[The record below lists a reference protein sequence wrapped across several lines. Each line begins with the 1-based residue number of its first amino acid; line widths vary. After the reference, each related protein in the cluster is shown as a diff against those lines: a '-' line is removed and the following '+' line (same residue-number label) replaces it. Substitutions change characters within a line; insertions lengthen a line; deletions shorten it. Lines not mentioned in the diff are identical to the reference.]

1 MSDSVD
7 RITSGNGQPIDRQ
20 ESTSP
25 VAHVTQSNGSEY
37 TSCEVKEVTQE
48 LLKHGYVEEA
58 SKPAIFQRAIVYER
72 EILRALDPLDLTV
85 RLDTHRGLAFL
96 MVAGA
101 ARDSSDEGEAWS
113 HPLMR
118 RQRLTLEQSLLVAI
132 LRQAFVM
139 HEQES
144 GIGQCEAKIA
154 VDDLLPQFLA
164 YFDDSGSDA
173 RDEARLLSLLDQL
186 KIHGIV
192 SEVDSKREV
201 TIRPLIAHL
210 ANPETLSALL
220 RILKGK
226 ASAHELPEQER
237 E

>member
-1 MSDSVD
+1 MSDCVD
-7 RITSGNGQPIDRQ
+7 RITSGNGQAVDQQ
-20 ESTSP
+20 ESTSR
-25 VAHVTQSNGSEY
+25 VAHATQFNGSEY

-48 LLKHGYVEEA
+48 LLKHGYIEEA

-101 ARDSSDEGEAWS
+101 TGDSSDEGEAWS

-118 RQRLTLEQSLLVAI
+118 RQRLTLEQSLVVAM

-144 GIGQCEAKIA
+144 GIGQCQAKIA

-173 RDEARLLSLLDQL
+173 RNEARLLSLLDQL

-192 SEVDSKREV
+192 SEVDSNREV

-210 ANPETLSALL
+210 ANAETLSALL
-220 RILKGK
+220 RVLKGK
-226 ASAHELPEQER
+226 AGAHELPEQET